1 MVAPFLHRADL
12 MLALICGKGEF
23 PKIIAQNCTMMPL
36 IASLAQFPPD
46 ELIPDICFRLETLG
60 SFLELLKQHR
70 ITQVCFAGA
79 IKRPSIDPTL
89 IDSATR
95 PFVARINAALSQGD
109 DGALKIVIEIFEHA
123 GFQVVGFGHLMPEL
137 LPPSG
142 ILSHRAPNRQDQDDA
157 ARAAAVIVGMSPLD
171 IGQACAVAGSHVLA
185 VEAYGGTEWMLQ
197 SLIARRQAWPT
208 GGILFKAP
216 KTGQERRIDL
226 PAIGPATCRQ
236 VKKAGLDGIVIA
248 SGGVVVLDLAT
259 VISEANRL
267 ELFFWVRENL
277 L

>member
-95 PFVARINAALSQGD
+95 PLVARITAALAQGD

-123 GFQVVGFGHLMPEL
+123 GFQVVGFGQVMPEL
-137 LPPSG
+137 LPPLG

-185 VEAYGGTEWMLQ
+185 VEAFGGTEWMLQ
-197 SLIARRQAWPT
+197 SLITRREAWPP

-248 SGGVVVLDLAT
+248 HGGVVVLDLAA
-259 VISEANRL
+259 VISEANRM

>member
-1 MVAPFLHRADL
+1 VVAPFLHRADL

-60 SFLELLKQHR
+60 SFLELLKQRR
-70 ITQVCFAGA
+70 ITQVCFVGA

-95 PFVARINAALSQGD
+95 PLVARITAALAQGD
-109 DGALKIVIEIFEHA
+109 DGALKVVIEIFEHA
-123 GFQVVGFGHLMPEL
+123 GFQVVGFGQVMPEL
-137 LPPSG
+137 LPPLG
-142 ILSHRAPNRQDQDDA
+142 ILSRRAPNRQDQDDA

-248 SGGVVVLDLAT
+248 HGGVVVLDLAA
-259 VISEANRL
+259 VIGEANRM

>member
-36 IASLAQFPPD
+36 IASLAQFQPD

-95 PFVARINAALSQGD
+95 PLVARITAALAQGD

-123 GFQVVGFGHLMPEL
+123 GFQVVGFGQVMPEL

-185 VEAYGGTEWMLQ
+185 VEAFGGTEWMLQ
-197 SLIARRQAWPT
+197 SLITRREAWPP

>member
-1 MVAPFLHRADL
+1 VVAPFLHRADL

-95 PFVARINAALSQGD
+95 PLVARITAALAQGD

-123 GFQVVGFGHLMPEL
+123 GFQVVGFGQVMPEL
-137 LPPSG
+137 LPPLG
-142 ILSHRAPNRQDQDDA
+142 ILSRRAPNRQDQDDA

-248 SGGVVVLDLAT
+248 HGGVVVLDLAA
-259 VISEANRL
+259 VIREANRM
-267 ELFFWVRENL
+267 EIFFWVRENL

>member
-1 MVAPFLHRADL
+1 MGAHFLHRADV
-12 MLALICGKGEF
+12 MLALICGKGKF
-23 PKIIAQNCTMMPL
+23 PKIIAQNCNMMPL
-36 IASLAQFPPD
+36 IASLVQFPPD
-46 ELIPDICFRLETLG
+46 ELIPDIGFRLETLG

-79 IKRPSIDPTL
+79 IQRPSIDPTL

-95 PFVARINAALSQGD
+95 PLVACITAALAQGD
-109 DGALKIVIEIFEHA
+109 DGALKIIVKIFEHA
-123 GFQVVGFGHLMPEL
+123 GFQVVGFDQVMPEL

-142 ILSHRAPNRQDQDDA
+142 ILSHRAPNLQDRDDA
-157 ARAAAVIVGMSPLD
+157 ACAAAVIAGISPLD
-171 IGQACAVAGSHVLA
+171 IGQACAVANSHVLA
-185 VEAYGGTEWMLQ
+185 IEAYGGTEWMLQ
-197 SLIARRQAWPT
+197 SLIARSEAWPS

-226 PAIGPATCRQ
+226 PAIGPATCQQ

-248 SGGVVVLDLAT
+248 YGGVVVLDVAT

-267 ELFFWVRENL
+267 KLFFWVRESL